1 MNTSL
6 ILENNNINHNAIFEK
21 RLETDPPFPNDEYPN
36 VSLSGLFKTV
46 SLDRCAQVYTDNS
59 YYNIILKNNNNNNTI
74 LIGGL
79 RFNNPDVND
88 ML

>member
-1 MNTSL
+1 MNTLL
-6 ILENNNINHNAIFEK
+6 ILENNSINHNAIFQK

-36 VSLSGLFKTV
+36 VSLSGLSQTV

-59 YYNIILKNNNNNNTI
+59 YYNIILKANNNNNTI

-79 RFNNPDVND
+79 RFNNPT
-88 ML
+88 